1 LRGPASIITV
11 SLASL
16 RVAGDVNIRSNMP

>member
-11 SLASL
+11 SLALL
-16 RVAGDVNIRSNMP
+16 RVAGDANIRSNIS